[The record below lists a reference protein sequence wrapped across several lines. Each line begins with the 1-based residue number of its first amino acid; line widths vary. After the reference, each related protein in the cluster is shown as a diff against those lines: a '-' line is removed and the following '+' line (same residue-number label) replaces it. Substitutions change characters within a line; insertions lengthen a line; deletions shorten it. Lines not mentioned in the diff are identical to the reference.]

1 MEPVSPMP
9 GGGWRGVRG
18 ARRRRG
24 PASRVRVRVKGRA
37 RVRVSAVRVRVSA
50 VRIRVSAVRVRV
62 SVVVSGLLAHACAA
76 HGQPLL
82 ARQ

>member
-18 ARRRRG
+18 ARPRRG
-24 PASRVRVRVKGRA
+24 PASRVRVRVRVRG
-37 RVRVSAVRVRVSA
+37 RVRVRAVRIKVSA

-62 SVVVSGLLAHACAA
+62 SAVVSDLLADARAA